1 MPEGTSEG
9 TGTGTGTVAPAWIA
23 QLPTDLKDNQ
33 AFTSYQTIGDLAKSH
48 LELGEKVK
56 EFDGLKTQLGNS
68 IPKLSENPTPEER
81 DKFYNSLGR
90 PEKPDG
96 YEFVGEDKAAPE
108 WTKAYKDAMYKMG
121 VPKVMAR
128 ELSEFNNTMINKMV
142 EQHNARILEENA
154 KAAATLKTELG
165 DKYDASVVLVSRLWK
180 QWGNTEVD
188 FDKAFATETSANR
201 VTMMRF
207 LLNVAAKTG
216 EDASLRGTGQRSE
229 APKSG
234 YDLSKFNLPPAR
246 T

>member
-1 MPEGTSEG
+1 
-9 TGTGTGTVAPAWIA
+9 
-23 QLPTDLKDNQ
+23 
-33 AFTSYQTIGDLAKSH
+33 
-48 LELGEKVK
+48 
-56 EFDGLKTQLGNS
+56 
-68 IPKLSENPTPEER
+68 
-81 DKFYNSLGR
+81 
-90 PEKPDG
+90 
-96 YEFVGEDKAAPE
+96 
-108 WTKAYKDAMYKMG
+108 
-121 VPKVMAR
+121 MAR